1 MSITDLSV
9 TSREMNPI
17 ETEKLTAYQKDVI
30 TLTFMLITGGVIK
43 GKITWVDGQS
53 LGIENEHGYNIILYK
68 HAIAFIQEKTQ

>member
-1 MSITDLSV
+1 MSITNLGI

-17 ETEKLTAYQKDVI
+17 ETDKLQAYQSNGI
-30 TLTFMLITGGVIK
+30 ILEFMLITGGLIK

-53 LGIENEHGYNIILYK
+53 LGIENEDEKNIILYK